1 MNKQH
6 LLGVDIGGTKC
17 AVTYGCGTDGHL
29 DILDKE
35 RFATTT
41 CQETVENL
49 IQALKQEGNE
59 WVWYEK
65 DVNPR
70 GGNEYH
76 TEKICDNF
84 WYYRLSY

>member
-49 IQALKQEGNE
+49 IQLSTTSTLDARTLLQRHLTELQNALP
-59 WVWYEK
+59 
-65 DVNPR
+65 D
-70 GGNEYH
+70 
-76 TEKICDNF
+76 
-84 WYYRLSY
+84 